1 MGRARRLLPMLSF
14 TNSAEADQTEPKEG
28 KRGRFR
34 NLGHLIEPSLER
46 AASSLPTTQPSVGAQ
61 RAVGGGARHPAGYAN
76 AGWFAG
82 LNLMD
87 RSSQARWAPPVI
99 KASWM
104 ACAIADNSA
113 GMIAKCGP
121 DDAPMLPY

>member
-46 AASSLPTTQPSVGAQ
+46 AASSLPTTQPSVG
-61 RAVGGGARHPAGYAN
+61 GAEDSRG
-76 AGWFAG
+76 
-82 LNLMD
+82 
-87 RSSQARWAPPVI
+87 RSSPSGGLCERRLVRRVESHGSI
-99 KASWM
+99 ES
-104 ACAIADNSA
+104 
-113 GMIAKCGP
+113 GP
-121 DDAPMLPY
+121 MGATGD